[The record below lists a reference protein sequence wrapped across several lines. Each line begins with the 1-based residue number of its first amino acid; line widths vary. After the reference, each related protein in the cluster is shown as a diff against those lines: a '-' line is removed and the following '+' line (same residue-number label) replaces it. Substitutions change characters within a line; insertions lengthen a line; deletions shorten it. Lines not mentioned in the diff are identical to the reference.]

1 MPTYNAKCPN
11 CGHEQEYFC
20 KMSEREKKEALPLCE
35 NRIVI
40 ILANGIPETAPCLTK
55 MENAFTSN
63 NQGNFILKGGGW
75 FKTGGY

>member
-1 MPTYNAKCPN
+1 MPTYNAKCPK
-11 CGHEQEYFC
+11 CEHEQEYFC
-20 KMSEREKKEALPLCE
+20 KMSEREKKEALPDCE
-35 NRIVI
+35 N
-40 ILANGIPETAPCLTK
+40 LLPNGERCQTK